1 MVKTYANEYSINKPQ
16 KYKRAFPTEFQKI
29 KGHVVPQADTF
40 KNRIRCSM
48 TESYD
53 PYRNAVT
60 ECVIGIL
67 KQEFILIIG
76 GIMLSEMKKIVSE
89 SIHILQ

>member
-1 MVKTYANEYSINKPQ
+1 
-16 KYKRAFPTEFQKI
+16 
-29 KGHVVPQADTF
+29 
-40 KNRIRCSM
+40 M

-67 KQEFILIIG
+67 KQEFIVIIG
-76 GIMLSEMKKIVSE
+76 GVMLSEMKKIVSE